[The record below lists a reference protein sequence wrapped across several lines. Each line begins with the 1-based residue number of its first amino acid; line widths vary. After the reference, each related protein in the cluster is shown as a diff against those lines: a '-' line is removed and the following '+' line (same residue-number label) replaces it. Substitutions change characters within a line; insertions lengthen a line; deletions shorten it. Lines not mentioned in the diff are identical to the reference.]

1 MTELPEG
8 QKVLLFT
15 FNVVLKD
22 STIEEAVDNMRPLML
37 LVFYFVDKIR
47 RYRLSREAKNKAD
60 KNRSKVAENFW
71 KSIHAARAERAAEE
85 RERKRRELKERIR
98 EMEDPDK
105 QRKMEDRENRREKK
119 RNAPKM
125 KQLKVKA
132 M

>member
-1 MTELPEG
+1 MG
-8 QKVLLFT
+8 NHFT
-15 FNVVLKD
+15 VK
-22 STIEEAVDNMRPLML
+22 AVINTKTLNI
-37 LVFYFVDKIR
+37 V
-47 RYRLSREAKNKAD
+47 SREAKNKAD